1 MPRGQRAARASVIQQ
16 HRLITPQNVGGGGGA
31 DENLDY

>member
-1 MPRGQRAARASVIQQ
+1 VIQQ
-16 HRLITPQNVGGGGGA
+16 HRLIQLQHVVGGGGA